1 MERASAN
8 QMIAQWLLILGA
20 AIPGVLGAAHLI
32 FTFFTDKFEAFDSS
46 TANAMKQ
53 TSPRISKDTTM
64 WKVRI
69 EFNASHSL
77 GPLIFAAIYIQ
88 LSLVNFEMIQQS
100 MWLSLLPVIV
110 GFAYLALAKAYW
122 FTKPFIGI
130 LIATTCFLASFILG
144 VT

>member
-20 AIPGVLGAAHLI
+20 AILGVLGAAHLI

-46 TANAMKQ
+46 TADVMKQ

-64 WKVRI
+64 WKAWI
-69 EFNASHSL
+69 GFNASHSL
-77 GPLIFAAIYIQ
+77 GPLIFVAIYIP

-100 MWLSLLPVIV
+100 MWLSLLPIIV
-110 GFAYLALAKAYW
+110 GFAYLALANAYW
-122 FTKPFIGI
+122 FATPFIGI